1 MRVDETWNWLRTS
14 PLLWLFVTVAAY
26 EFGRWV
32 RKRSQHPLAQPT
44 LVAIVVCGILIE
56 LLHVRYADYYS
67 ATSLITFLLGP
78 ATVALAVPLHRQFR
92 RLKDFMVPM
101 LAGLIVGAV
110 VSVGSGIL
118 LVKWLGGGDEL
129 SRTMAPKAATTPV
142 SIALADR
149 LGGIPELAAVFAIIA
164 GILGAIAGP
173 SALRLIRVRDPR
185 TQGLAIGAVSHGI
198 GTARMLHD
206 DPLAGAFSGLAMCLT
221 AVATCLIAPLFA
233 AALL

>member
-1 MRVDETWNWLRTS
+1 VRVGETWDWLRTS

-26 EFGRWV
+26 EFGRWL
-32 RKRSQHPLAQPT
+32 RSRTQHPLAQPT
-44 LVAIVVCGILIE
+44 LVAIVVCSISIE
-56 LLHVRYADYYS
+56 LLRIPYADFYS

-78 ATVALAVPLHRQFR
+78 ATVALAVPFHRQYC
-92 RLKDFMVPM
+92 RLKDFLLPM
-101 LAGLIVGAV
+101 LTGQIVGAV

-118 LVKWLGGGDEL
+118 VVKWLGGGDEL

-149 LGGIPELAAVFAIIA
+149 LAGIPELAAVFAIIA
-164 GILGAIAGP
+164 GILGAVAGP
-173 SALRLIRVRDPR
+173 SALRLIRIRDPR

-206 DPLAGAFSGLAMCLT
+206 DALAGAFSGLAMCLT
-221 AVATCLIAPLFA
+221 AVATCLIVPLFA
-233 AALL
+233 AVML